1 MIKITKHN
9 VESKKIAVKFVCD
22 CGCEFWAD
30 NSSLLNGKEKR
41 VSHYTLYH
49 AICPE
54 CQKEVCSINTPV
66 DRDLVFKE

>member
-1 MIKITKHN
+1 MIKIVKYKSEQKQIT
-9 VESKKIAVKFVCD
+9 VKFTYD

-30 NSSLLNGKEKR
+30 NSSLLSGKEKR

-54 CQKEVCSINTPV
+54 CQKEVCSINSPV
-66 DRDLVFKE
+66 DRELVFKE

>member
-49 AICPE
+49 SICPE
-54 CQKEVCSINTPV
+54 CQKE
-66 DRDLVFKE
+66 